1 MSVLAHSSGQVAYSS
16 AIMSRLRIRRPLVVA
31 DWLSLD
37 DAAPWL
43 PGHPSHQRMF
53 RLAKS
58 GRLRAVIK
66 KRKHRR
72 AGEPRGGSSRYMTK
86 FTWMR
91 AFAGA
96 QFPPGVWV
104 PVSEASFYA
113 GGYLP
118 LVAVHNG
125 AVPLASFLSAC
136 EDHGLTP
143 AFGPAVIRRAVLSVE
158 KVGVC
163 LL

>member
-1 MSVLAHSSGQVAYSS
+1 
-16 AIMSRLRIRRPLVVA
+16 MSRLRIRRPLVVA